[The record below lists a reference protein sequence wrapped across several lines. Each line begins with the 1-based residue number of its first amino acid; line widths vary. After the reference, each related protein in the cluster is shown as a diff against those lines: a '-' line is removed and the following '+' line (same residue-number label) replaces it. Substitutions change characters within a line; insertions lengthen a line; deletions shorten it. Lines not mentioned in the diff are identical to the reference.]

1 MTDDKFE
8 AFLREQAA
16 DYNAP
21 KAEVPRDEM
30 WSAIAIVRRRAVM
43 VPARRSPFAAI
54 LALAAMLVI
63 GVAIGRYVIRD
74 VAVQKGSMV
83 TARAADSS
91 SVPYAVATANHLSRA
106 EALLTAYNAEK
117 PDAIQDAQMAEWARD
132 LLSNTRLLMDSPA
145 GQNPQRR
152 RLLQD
157 LELVLVQLV
166 QQTLG
171 AGAAD
176 ERGHIERSIE
186 RTQML
191 PRLRLAQAAGRNSG
205 T

>member
-8 AFLREQAA
+8 SFLRENAA

-21 KAEVPRDEM
+21 KGDVPRDEM
-30 WSAIAIVRRRAVM
+30 WAVIAN
-43 VPARRSPFAAI
+43 ARRPAAVPVRASRFASV

-63 GVAIGRYVIRD
+63 GVVIGRYALKD
-74 VAVQKGSMV
+74 VAAPSGTRLA
-83 TARAADSS
+83 TAPGAAASAA
-91 SVPYAVATANHLSRA
+91 YTVATANHLARA
-106 EALLTAYNAEK
+106 EALLTAYNTAGSTPAE
-117 PDAIQDAQMAEWARD
+117 DAQLSQWAHD
-132 LLSNTRLLMDSPA
+132 LLSNTRLLLDSPA
-145 GQNPQRR
+145 GKNPERR

-166 QQTLG
+166 QQTPG
-171 AGAAD
+171 AGAAE
-176 ERGHIERSIE
+176 ERGHIEHSIE

-191 PRLRLAQAAGRNSG
+191 PRLRQAQSAGRTSG